1 MLQGDLGDL
10 IIEANARAEHSKD
23 LSVVLRNIPLDLFA
37 LMQVYQDALP
47 ERLKSCLP
55 KLPPQSEQLAWA
67 GNSGLPLMLQ
77 TSDYVKLIT
86 SMYLRC
92 RSKPLSEIRFLDYGC
107 GWGRVIRFMATLV
120 RNENIFGVDPM
131 QGSLDICQRDGVPG
145 NITTC
150 ELLPTETVEPEV
162 KFDLINCF
170 SVFTHL
176 SASAHTIVLA
186 ALRNLVADDGLL
198 FLSIR
203 SRRYWE
209 QVQSQ
214 SGPVVTAQQLADHE
228 LRGFSFLA
236 GHRESN
242 LGKNYGDASISL
254 DYVRQHWTGWNL
266 DAVEFSHHQPNQ
278 LFLCLSPRL

>member
-55 KLPPQSEQLAWA
+55 RLPPQSEQLAWA

-107 GWGRVIRFMATLV
+107 GWGRVIRFMATL
-120 RNENIFGVDPM
+120 
-131 QGSLDICQRDGVPG
+131 
-145 NITTC
+145 
-150 ELLPTETVEPEV
+150 
-162 KFDLINCF
+162 
-170 SVFTHL
+170 
-176 SASAHTIVLA
+176 
-186 ALRNLVADDGLL
+186 
-198 FLSIR
+198 
-203 SRRYWE
+203 
-209 QVQSQ
+209 
-214 SGPVVTAQQLADHE
+214 
-228 LRGFSFLA
+228 
-236 GHRESN
+236 
-242 LGKNYGDASISL
+242 
-254 DYVRQHWTGWNL
+254 
-266 DAVEFSHHQPNQ
+266 
-278 LFLCLSPRL
+278 